1 MVVDVA
7 SRQQPAPAFQEDQ
20 FHLVHQD
27 VLDFLAE
34 QLAAEQQQSSP
45 TTAKHQVRK
54 GLLTDGRTTDVLEHL
69 PDDLGTELR
78 QFLSAHANSAAHAGH
93 LASLYRRLA
102 ESLLRT
108 LTAHQ
113 DLAVGRK

>member
-7 SRQQPAPAFQEDQ
+7 SRQQPAPAFKEGQ

-34 QLAAEQQQSSP
+34 QLAAEQQQSSA
-45 TTAKHQVRK
+45 TAKHQVRK
-54 GLLTDGRTTDVLEHL
+54 SLLTDDRTTAVLEYL
-69 PDDLGTELR
+69 PDDLGAELR
-78 QFLSAHANSAAHAGH
+78 QFLSAHAISAAHAGR
-93 LASLYRRLA
+93 LAALYRRLA

-113 DLAVGRK
+113 DLAVGQK

>member
-1 MVVDVA
+1 MAVDVA
-7 SRQQPAPAFQEDQ
+7 ARQQPAPALQESL

-34 QLAAEQQQSSP
+34 QLAAEQQQSP
-45 TTAKHQVRK
+45 ATAKHQLRNS
-54 GLLTDGRTTDVLEHL
+54 LLTDDRTTDVLEHL
-69 PDDLGTELR
+69 SDDLGTELR
-78 QFLSAHANSAAHAGH
+78 QFLAAHASSAAHAGH
-93 LASLYRRLA
+93 LAALYRRLA

-113 DLAVGRK
+113 DLAAGRK

>member
-1 MVVDVA
+1 M
-7 SRQQPAPAFQEDQ
+7 
-20 FHLVHQD
+20 HLVYQD

-34 QLAAEQQQSSP
+34 QLAAGQQRP
-45 TTAKHQVRK
+45 PAPVKHQVRK
-54 GLLTDGRTTDVLEHL
+54 SLLTDDRTTDVLEYL

-78 QFLSAHANSAAHAGH
+78 QFLSAHANSADHAGH
-93 LASLYRRLA
+93 LAALYRQLA

-113 DLAVGRK
+113 DLAAGRK